1 MGLDAERLH
10 PSGKIRTPP
19 VGLLVPPDFSKDE
32 FGDKTMGS
40 RVGVIV
46 GWVQYVVT

>member
-10 PSGKIRTPP
+10 PPRKIRTPA

-32 FGDKTMGS
+32 FGDETMGS
-40 RVGVIV
+40 CVGVIV
-46 GWVQYVVT
+46 GWVRNVVT